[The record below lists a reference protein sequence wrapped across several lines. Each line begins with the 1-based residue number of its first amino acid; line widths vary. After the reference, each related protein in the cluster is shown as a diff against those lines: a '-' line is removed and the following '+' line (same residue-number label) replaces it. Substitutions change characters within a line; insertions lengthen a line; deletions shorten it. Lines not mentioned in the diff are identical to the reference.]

1 MKTFKHVVLLALL
14 FWVPL
19 SFAEL
24 AVIVHKSNTD
34 TMSADHLQMI
44 FLGKTKGFPTSGKAV
59 PLDLPENS
67 ATRAVFLKSVAKKSP
82 SQFTAYWAKLM
93 FTGKGVPPKV
103 VDTEAD
109 MVALVAKNPNIIGF
123 VDAANV
129 TADVRVVA
137 KF

>member
-1 MKTFKHVVLLALL
+1 
-14 FWVPL
+14 
-19 SFAEL
+19 
-24 AVIVHKSNTD
+24 
-34 TMSADHLQMI
+34 
-44 FLGKTKGFPTSGKAV
+44 
-59 PLDLPENS
+59 
-67 ATRAVFLKSVAKKSP
+67 VAKKSQ

-109 MVALVAKNPNIIGF
+109 MVALVAKNPSIIGY

>member
-1 MKTFKHVVLLALL
+1 MKTFKHVILLALL
-14 FWVPL
+14 IWVPF

-24 AVIVHKSNTD
+24 SVIVHKSNTD
-34 TMSADHLQMI
+34 TMTPDHLKMI
-44 FLGKTKGFPTSGKAV
+44 FLGKIKGFPTSGKAV
-59 PLDLPENS
+59 PLDLPEGS
-67 ATRAVFLKSVAKKSP
+67 AIRALFLKNVAKKSQA
-82 SQFTAYWAKLM
+82 QFTAYWAKLM

-109 MVALVAKNPNIIGF
+109 MIALVAKNPSIVGY
-123 VDAANV
+123 VDSANV

>member
-1 MKTFKHVVLLALL
+1 MKLFKQIVLLGLL

-24 AVIVHKSNTD
+24 SVIVHKSNTD
-34 TMSADHLQMI
+34 EMSADHLKMI
-44 FLGKTKGFPTSGKAV
+44 FLGKLKGFPTAGKAV
-59 PLDLPENS
+59 PLDLPEGN
-67 ATRAVFLKSVAKKSP
+67 AVRASFLKNVAKKSQA
-82 SQFTAYWAKLM
+82 QFTAYWAKLM

-109 MVALVAKNPNIIGF
+109 MIALVAKNPSIVGY
-123 VDAANV
+123 VDSANV